1 MTLFQNNSRQ
11 SSSEKGITAILD
23 SGVPYRLFSDYIE
36 SNHSLITTIKF
47 GWGTSIANIELV
59 KKKVSLLQEYQLD
72 FHLGGTLFE
81 KSVLEGEFNEFLSF
95 CDVLQCPIVEVSN
108 GTIDISNSEK
118 AQYIELAKKHFRVY
132 SEVGFKDVQRSLEL
146 NPKRW
151 IECIHEDLNAG
162 AEKVIT
168 EARESGKSGVCRE
181 NGELRYGL
189 ISEILES
196 GIEPKELVF
205 EAPNKALQTYFI
217 KLIGKNVN
225 LANINF
231 TDIIPLETLRQ
242 GLRSDT
248 LLMER
253 S

>member
-1 MTLFQNNSRQ
+1 MTLFQNNSQ
-11 SSSEKGITAILD
+11 QPSSEKGITAILD

-36 SNHSLITTIKF
+36 SNHPLITTVKF
-47 GWGTSIANIELV
+47 GWGTSIANLDLV
-59 KKKVSLLQEYQLD
+59 KKKVALLKEYQLD

-81 KSVLEGEFNEFLSF
+81 KSVLEGEFNDFLRF
-95 CDVLQCPIVEVSN
+95 CDSLQCPIVEISN

-146 NPKRW
+146 NPKSW
-151 IECIHEDLNAG
+151 IECIHEDLDAG
-162 AEKVIT
+162 AERVIT

-181 NGELRYGL
+181 NGELRFGL

-196 GIEPKELVF
+196 GIKPTELVF
-205 EAPNKALQTYFI
+205 EAPNKTLQTYFI

-231 TDIIPLETLRQ
+231 ADIIPLETLRL

-248 LLMER
+248 LLMEQ